1 MFGVMQRG
9 ELRHGAAD
17 CGLRVCRAAVV
28 CSSSLCAPDSS
39 DAALL
44 ECRRRVK
51 CVKNA
56 SNKKCIGILEEEE
69 EQDQEMR

>member
-1 MFGVMQRG
+1 M
-9 ELRHGAAD
+9 ELQIAA
-17 CGLRVCRAAVV
+17 CESAVLLVV
-28 CSSSLCAPDSS
+28 CSSSLCAPESS